1 MDLLIG
7 YKRQSLSRLSLSSCT
22 RPLSDAVI
30 LGNPGRRS
38 SAAQSCPQELRDSLL
53 YRIRPTL
60 LSKWDLSSQPR
71 YAHRPKSFAELM
83 F

>member
-1 MDLLIG
+1 MNLLIG

-30 LGNPGRRS
+30 LGSPGRRS
-38 SAAQSCPQELRDSLL
+38 AAAQSCAQELRDSLL

-60 LSKWDLSSQPR
+60 LSNGISAVNRTTRTKQNLSLS
-71 YAHRPKSFAELM
+71 
-83 F
+83 

>member
-22 RPLSDAVI
+22 LPLSDAVI

-38 SAAQSCPQELRDSLL
+38 AAAQSCAQELRDSLL

-60 LSKWDLSSQPR
+60 LSNGISAVNRTTRTKQNLSLS
-71 YAHRPKSFAELM
+71 
-83 F
+83 